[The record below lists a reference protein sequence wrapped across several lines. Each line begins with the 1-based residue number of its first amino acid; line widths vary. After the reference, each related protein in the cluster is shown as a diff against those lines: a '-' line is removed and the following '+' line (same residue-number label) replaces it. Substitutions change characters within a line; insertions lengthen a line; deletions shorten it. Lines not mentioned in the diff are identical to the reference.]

1 MKKKKTE
8 EFKLSIEKLHK
19 YAISYEQFFSD
30 LTPEEQEWVEREARY
45 YILLQDIRKQ
55 RKAKGLTQQQ
65 LATKVNMPRTM
76 ITKIESGNRN
86 VTVDTLMQIAQAM
99 GKKLVVGLE

>member
-1 MKKKKTE
+1 MKKKKE
-8 EFKLSIEKLHK
+8 KELQLSIKKIRKNGIPLEKVLSK
-19 YAISYEQFFSD
+19 FTQEQRDRIESG
-30 LTPEEQEWVEREARY
+30 ARY
-45 YILLQDIRKQ
+45 YILLQNLRKE

-86 VTVDTLMQIAQAM
+86 VTVETLMQIAQAM
-99 GKKLVVGLE
+99 GKNLVVGLE